1 VLTVSLSAADA
12 SPLPLTGC
20 AHAPPI
26 KGNGADCDSQFWRE
40 QASSHQNLRVSRL
53 IRRR

>member
-1 VLTVSLSAADA
+1 
-12 SPLPLTGC
+12 LTGC

-40 QASSHQNLRVSRL
+40 QAPTKTCESRGSSAAVMLRIIFDIFS
-53 IRRR
+53 